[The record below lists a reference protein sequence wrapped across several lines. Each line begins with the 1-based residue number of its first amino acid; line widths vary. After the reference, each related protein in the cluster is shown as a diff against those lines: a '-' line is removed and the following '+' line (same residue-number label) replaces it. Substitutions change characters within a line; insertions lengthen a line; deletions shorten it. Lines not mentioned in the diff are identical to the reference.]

1 MNTSEMFAKKAQ
13 GALFPPPFKP
23 YDYQIPIVK
32 IVIEA
37 ILKGLNGFIVQ
48 PTATGK
54 STESAF
60 IARSCILLH
69 DMKGIYLYDEND
81 GLIQARKSFE
91 HIFGKNQIKCANFF
105 GYNKKDDVT
114 NADIVFASFQLMN
127 NYHERWYKM
136 FDQNHFDFMI
146 VNEAHHG
153 QAVTYRSVIEHFTC
167 PRIGMTGT
175 PERMDGLDILEIFDR
190 VLVDIPLEEAI
201 AKNWISPIEYHVLGH
216 NLSSK
221 RLKEVVRQ
229 YIEEGKKISIKQINE
244 SIFIDELDTEMLSEV
259 YKFSFPEDDSPR
271 QTKIF
276 CENIVH
282 VNRIVALLK
291 KDGHTAEVAHS
302 KMGPSHNSKS
312 LEGFRQSTTQFLVS
326 VDKYNEDIDIPSIEV
341 VVFFRTTDSKTVFLQ
356 QLGRGLRKGKP
367 KLYALDFVGNAE
379 RMVMLSELEI
389 KIQEYTENGSLIDK
403 HTISLESLGFELRWH
418 GYSPD
423 VLNLIQAITL
433 GKYKTWQ
440 EAGEVAVKS
449 NIRSC
454 TSYEKNYK
462 RIDLRLPAAPYN
474 FYKDFPGW
482 DTFLN
487 REVPPKNWLN
497 LNIIIKSNNLHTAN
511 KTATDFIE
519 SVKSKNPEWIKNCT
533 WKERTMDYY
542 HPKLASLIIEKFKAN
557 IPAPN
562 DWKTAQAILRS
573 VRQNNVPVSI
583 PRIITIVAPFRESN
597 PKWFKMFLAKS
608 DIKEHYHPLLV
619 KLIVSKLSEKEYA
632 PQGWLSIKSL
642 CLNNKWFLK
651 VLLDF
656 IKPYRTTNPAWKLS
670 LTSRG

>member
-37 ILKGLNGFIVQ
+37 ILKGLNGLIVQ

-175 PERMDGLDILEIFDR
+175 PERMDGLDIVEI
-190 VLVDIPLEEAI
+190 
-201 AKNWISPIEYHVLGH
+201 
-216 NLSSK
+216 
-221 RLKEVVRQ
+221 
-229 YIEEGKKISIKQINE
+229 
-244 SIFIDELDTEMLSEV
+244 DTEMLSEV

-282 VNRIVALLK
+282 ANRIVALLK

-302 KMGPSHNSKS
+302 KIGPSHNSKS
-312 LEGFRQSTTQFLVS
+312 LEGFRQ
-326 VDKYNEDIDIPSIEV
+326 
-341 VVFFRTTDSKTVFLQ
+341 
-356 QLGRGLRKGKP
+356 
-367 KLYALDFVGNAE
+367 
-379 RMVMLSELEI
+379 
-389 KIQEYTENGSLIDK
+389 
-403 HTISLESLGFELRWH
+403 
-418 GYSPD
+418 
-423 VLNLIQAITL
+423 
-433 GKYKTWQ
+433 
-440 EAGEVAVKS
+440 
-449 NIRSC
+449 
-454 TSYEKNYK
+454 
-462 RIDLRLPAAPYN
+462 
-474 FYKDFPGW
+474 
-482 DTFLN
+482 
-487 REVPPKNWLN
+487 
-497 LNIIIKSNNLHTAN
+497 
-511 KTATDFIE
+511 
-519 SVKSKNPEWIKNCT
+519 
-533 WKERTMDYY
+533 
-542 HPKLASLIIEKFKAN
+542 
-557 IPAPN
+557 
-562 DWKTAQAILRS
+562 
-573 VRQNNVPVSI
+573 
-583 PRIITIVAPFRESN
+583 
-597 PKWFKMFLAKS
+597 
-608 DIKEHYHPLLV
+608 
-619 KLIVSKLSEKEYA
+619 
-632 PQGWLSIKSL
+632 
-642 CLNNKWFLK
+642 
-651 VLLDF
+651 
-656 IKPYRTTNPAWKLS
+656 
-670 LTSRG
+670 